1 MVSIQVRL
9 TLLFVVIVTLVL
21 GISGSYTQ
29 YTLSKEL
36 ESGSARLRSGVLTRL
51 QTSLPSALWD
61 LDKSKVDSIVAAEML
76 PPELVG
82 IRVYDAS
89 VGLFA
94 GEVRD
99 ASGTLVPLD
108 ADVAIGGTPVEAPL
122 VFRDA
127 VAAASGGKPVI
138 VGKVIV
144 NFSREQIDAALR
156 GEVRRKVVEVLLLD
170 IILVGALALSL
181 RIVFGP
187 LKQLRDGLFDL
198 ATRGSDDVEE
208 LPENRRDELGDVIR
222 GFNAVQ
228 RKLKSIIEGS
238 RQAEEMARRS
248 QQETAQAMD
257 ELRRAQESLLQSERL
272 ASLGSLVAG
281 VAHEINTPVGI
292 ALTSASVLKEATDA
306 ISVAVAGG
314 GVRKTDIVRY
324 LETAGESAR
333 LIMNNAYRAAH
344 LIHSFKQIAVDQVS
358 EARRLFELRDYIGE
372 VISSLQPTLKKTRIV
387 IDIDCPP
394 DIILDSYPGALAQ
407 ESAAASAATLDFQ
420 VPAGD
425 LAAALRQVAS
435 QSRVIL
441 SFTPEQT
448 RGKTSPGLAGRHD
461 VLAALNGVLRGT
473 GLKAERS
480 ANGSYVLR
488 PADAAAGGEALSMM
502 PEVSVKAQQDAT
514 EGSGAYVSP
523 LPIATATPLGLSV
536 RETPQSVS
544 VITQQRMQDQGLN
557 TIAQVMEI
565 GRAYV

>member
-29 YTLSKEL
+29 YTLSQEL

-99 ASGTLVPLD
+99 AAGTLVPLTS
-108 ADVAIGGTPVEAPL
+108 DVAMGGTPVEAPL

-127 VAAASGGKPVI
+127 VALASGGKPVI

-144 NFSREQIDAALR
+144 NFSRAQIDAALR
-156 GEVRRKVVEVLLLD
+156 GEVWRKVLEVLLLD

-187 LKQLRDGLFDL
+187 LKQLRDGLIDL
-198 ATRGSDDVEE
+198 APRGSDEVEE

-238 RQAEEMARRS
+238 REAEDMARRS

-292 ALTSASVLKEATDA
+292 ALTSASVLKEATDH
-306 ISVAVAGG
+306 ISAAVAGG
-314 GVRKTDIVRY
+314 SVKKTDIVRY

-358 EARRLFELRDYIGE
+358 EARRLFELRDCDYIGE
-372 VISSLQPTLKKTRIV
+372 VISSLQPTLKKTRIR

-394 DIILDSYPGALAQ
+394 DIMLDSYPGALAQ
-407 ESAAASAATLDFQ
+407 VLTNLVLNCVEHAFDADTAGNIHIGVRRDGEWIAMQVRDNGRGIAPDMLD
-420 VPAGD
+420 
-425 LAAALRQVAS
+425 
-435 QSRVIL
+435 RV
-441 SFTPEQT
+441 FDPFVTT
-448 RGKTSPGLAGRHD
+448 RRGQG
-461 VLAALNGVLRGT
+461 GT
-473 GLKAERS
+473 GLGLNIVFNLIAKQFGGTITVSSTLGQGATFL
-480 ANGSYVLR
+480 LR
-488 PADAAAGGEALSMM
+488 LPT
-502 PEVSVKAQQDAT
+502 VT
-514 EGSGAYVSP
+514 P
-523 LPIATATPLGLSV
+523 LPDSTSSPA
-536 RETPQSVS
+536 
-544 VITQQRMQDQGLN
+544 
-557 TIAQVMEI
+557 
-565 GRAYV
+565 